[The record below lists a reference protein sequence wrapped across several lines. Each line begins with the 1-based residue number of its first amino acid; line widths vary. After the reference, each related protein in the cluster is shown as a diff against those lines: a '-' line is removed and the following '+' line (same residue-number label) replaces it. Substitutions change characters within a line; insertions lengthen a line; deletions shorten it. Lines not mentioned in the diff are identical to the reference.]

1 MRGNRRLHLWLA
13 LPLLLLLGSAQGARI
28 TDKLLAGFYEQPDAD
43 GKPLRV
49 LPSDTPLERL
59 ESSDGFTRVR
69 LGDGSE
75 GWVETRFISDEKSSR
90 IMLLELQA
98 KNSQLQQQLRQANQ
112 QLKALGSPEAD
123 SATEDPELAA
133 LKRQLADARAEVE
146 LLKQQPPPA
155 QDATQ
160 KENTSLKSR
169 LSDLEQA
176 LAEAKAA
183 AGKSDSEQLA
193 ALHRSQQEMQARLE
207 QIATLAGT
215 EPPVAPEQADGIR
228 LSAWHLPALGL
239 ILLLSFIGG
248 IAFKNHR
255 LARRYG
261 GFRL

>member
-1 MRGNRRLHLWLA
+1 MAGGRLRLILA
-13 LPLLLLLGSAQGARI
+13 LPLLLLLGTAQGARI
-28 TDKLLAGFYEQPDAD
+28 TDKLLAGFYEQPDAS

-59 ESSDGFTRVR
+59 ENSDGFTRVR

-112 QLKALGSPEAD
+112 KLKALGGTDDDE
-123 SATEDPELAA
+123 SAEDPELAE
-133 LKRQLADARAEVE
+133 LKRQLADARAEIE
-146 LLKQQPPPA
+146 LLKQQA
-155 QDATQ
+155 ATP
-160 KENTSLKSR
+160 ETGAPESGALKRR
-169 LSDLEQA
+169 LAELEQA
-176 LAEAKAA
+176 LAEAQAA
-183 AGKSDSEQLA
+183 AEKDDNEQLA
-193 ALHRSQQEMQARLE
+193 NLRQSQQALQARLDR
-207 QIATLAGT
+207 IAALAGAQPAAT
-215 EPPVAPEQADGIR
+215 PEASGGIR

-239 ILLLSFIGG
+239 ALLLSFIGG

>member
-1 MRGNRRLHLWLA
+1 MRGSGRLPLILA

-28 TDKLLAGFYEQPDAD
+28 TDKLLAGFYEQPDAST
-43 GKPLRV
+43 KPLRV

-98 KNSQLQQQLRQANQ
+98 KNSQLQQQLRRANQ
-112 QLKALGSPEAD
+112 KLKALGEAD
-123 SATEDPELAA
+123 DAPSAEDPELAE
-133 LKRQLADARAEVE
+133 LKRQLADARAEIE
-146 LLKQQPPPA
+146 LLKQQTATEQAPPA
-155 QDATQ
+155 D
-160 KENTSLKSR
+160 ENAMKMR
-169 LSDLEQA
+169 LAELEQA
-176 LAEAKAA
+176 LAEAKTAA
-183 AGKSDSEQLA
+183 KEDDSEQLA
-193 ALHRSQQEMQARLE
+193 NLRQSQQALQARLDR
-207 QIATLAGT
+207 IAALAGAQ
-215 EPPVAPEQADGIR
+215 PADAPGTTGGFR

-239 ILLLSFIGG
+239 ALLLSFIGG

-255 LARRYG
+255 LAKRYG